1 MCVLYAISIYTSY
14 TEFTHYSTTV
24 DCWSSWTSALKHV
37 RCVCLV
43 QKRRLQ
49 DVCATVLWHCQS
61 AADQSCP
68 IYCYDFYKKSH
79 SYVTAQRTF
88 NWFCQ
93 NRITISWHIHL
104 QIYAES
110 LVKFGQKVTDIGPY
124 GKTNVSLSLFFWTQ
138 CVSDSF
144 LWLELWTL
152 HGNSQLV
159 YVCAC
164 KFVIKKQMM

>member
-37 RCVCLV
+37 LYVSASCRNAGCKTFVPLFYGTVNLLLINLV
-43 QKRRLQ
+43 PFIVMILTKKR
-49 DVCATVLWHCQS
+49 
-61 AADQSCP
+61 
-68 IYCYDFYKKSH
+68 H
-79 SYVTAQRTF
+79 SYVTAHRMF

-93 NRITISWHIHL
+93 NQITISWHIHL

-144 LWLELWTL
+144 FMTRIMDIAW
-152 HGNSQLV
+152 
-159 YVCAC
+159 
-164 KFVIKKQMM
+164 